1 MNVAARDEASEVT
14 TAVKFCDAAS
24 MASAP
29 GVYNGSN
36 VAASSEG
43 ADASGMTTQTGQT
56 SAMPHGSPMM
66 SNGQRHVSQVTDVQA
81 SHGGAGVWQDEEEE
95 KDANFK
101 QSLDPTEL
109 VLLDLLG
116 SGAQAEVY
124 RAIWWRTFGCST
136 SAITVA
142 VKRLHG
148 NVGKRAYACESLTR
162 EIQHPNLVKCFE
174 ATRQPP
180 CLFISEYC
188 AGGSLYNRLRD
199 TKLPPLT
206 WRQKLKILL
215 DVAKGM
221 DYLHSR
227 DPCILHRDL
236 KSCNVLLAKPLLS
249 QSDQPM
255 AKVAD
260 FGFSRVLMQQDQAWM
275 TRCVGTWR
283 WMAPEVFSRNDY
295 DEKIDVFSF
304 GIVMFEVLT
313 GEIPYADTW
322 PLNAG
327 VNPRIGLH
335 IVNGFRPNVR
345 LVQSGH
351 PTRAVQLMQEC
362 WASSPQE
369 RPDFATVSQQLA
381 AQLELA
387 TLYSKVKNDTPT

>member
-1 MNVAARDEASEVT
+1 MNTSAVREEASGLVT
-14 TAVKFCDAAS
+14 AAPMAAAPCDAA
-24 MASAP
+24 ALALCT
-29 GVYNGSN
+29 
-36 VAASSEG
+36 G
-43 ADASGMTTQTGQT
+43 ADASSMSALAGQM
-56 SAMPHGSPMM
+56 SAMSTHSGVML
-66 SNGQRHVSQVTDVQA
+66 SNGQRLAPCAQA
-81 SHGGAGVWQDEEEE
+81 ANTGTAASGQDGDHQEDNDPNV
-95 KDANFK
+95 KL
-101 QSLDPTEL
+101 QLDPSEL

-148 NVGKRAYACESLTR
+148 NIGKRAHACESLTR
-162 EIQHPNLVKCFE
+162 DIKHPNLVKCFE

-180 CLFISEYC
+180 CLFVSEYC

-199 TKLPPLT
+199 TKNPTLT
-206 WRQKLKILL
+206 WCQKLKILL

-221 DYLHSR
+221 EYLHSR
-227 DPCILHRDL
+227 KPCILHRDL
-236 KSCNVLLAKPLLS
+236 KSCNVLLAKPITS
-249 QSDQPM
+249 QSDQPT

-260 FGFSRVLMQQDQAWM
+260 FGLSRVLMQQDEAWM

-283 WMAPEVFSRNDY
+283 WMAPEVFSSNEY

-304 GIVMFEVLT
+304 GIVMFEVFT

-322 PLNAG
+322 PLNSG

-335 IVNGFRPNVR
+335 IINGIRPNVQ

-351 PTRAVQLMQEC
+351 PTRAVQLMQKC
-362 WASSPQE
+362 WAGNPQE
-369 RPDFATVSQQLA
+369 RPDFSVVRQQLA
-381 AQLELA
+381 SQLELA
-387 TLYSKVKNDTPT
+387 TLYSKVKEDTSV